1 MSPSDVKGNLDRPP
15 TRETY
20 HIDPRRENA
29 SELHGGNA
37 VEGTLQCNVSLKTSN
52 SYHLDKWRYRIV
64 YKWDMGGES
73 VLCWAWT
80 LLLDMDF
87 SIIKNFKSGHYTDL
101 RGHLLEQSK
110 FQVSGRNHL

>member
-1 MSPSDVKGNLDRPP
+1 MPDLTFKLILVTND
-15 TRETY
+15 
-20 HIDPRRENA
+20 A
-29 SELHGGNA
+29 SIKLAE
-37 VEGTLQCNVSLKTSN
+37 VCNVSVKTSN

-80 LLLDMDF
+80 FLLDMDF

-110 FQVSGRNHL
+110 FQVSGRNHI